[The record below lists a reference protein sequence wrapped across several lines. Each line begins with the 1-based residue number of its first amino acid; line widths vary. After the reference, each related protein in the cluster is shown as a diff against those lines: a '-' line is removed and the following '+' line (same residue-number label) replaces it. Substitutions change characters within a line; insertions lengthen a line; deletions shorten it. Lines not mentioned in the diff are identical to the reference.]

1 MSIASSPRSSTIRHL
16 TAVPQLPAAEVG
28 ERPPALV
35 AVPPLD
41 PVELGPDP
49 SQTVAELRSDY
60 VQSLAA
66 MIFEV
71 VEGSRTVTQLG
82 TSVTLDAARQLALL
96 RQARQEQLT
105 VLRQRPKLISGTG
118 PVRIDH
124 PRPGIAEAAS
134 VVYAGS
140 RGRAVA
146 LRLEWLHQ
154 RWRATDVTVL

>member
-1 MSIASSPRSSTIRHL
+1 MSITSSPHRAPLRHL
-16 TAVPQLPAAEVG
+16 TAVPPLPATAVR
-28 ERPPALV
+28 ERPPTLV

-49 SQTVAELRSDY
+49 SPQAAELRSDY

-66 MIFEV
+66 MVFEV

-82 TSVTLDAARQLALL
+82 TSITLDAARQLATL

-105 VLRQRPKLISGTG
+105 VLRQRPKLITGTG

-124 PRPGIAEAAS
+124 PRPGVAEAAS

-154 RWRATDVTVL
+154 RWRATDITVL